1 MKMAHPFGERA
12 LVKQADSNE
21 QMALDSLEGRFHVRW
36 SPDEAVTS
44 LGQVPFFIDFL
55 KQQQADLFDP
65 YVIACPLQS
74 SSPNAPKARDFA
86 YLARCCCPLW
96 PAVIAMRMST
106 PCGMMAAVPV
116 ND

>member
-44 LGQVPFFIDFL
+44 LGQVPFFHRLPEATASRSVRSICYSLSVAVEPPERTKGPGFCIL
-55 KQQQADLFDP
+55 GTLLLSIVAGGHR
-65 YVIACPLQS
+65 YAHV
-74 SSPNAPKARDFA
+74 NALRHDGGCS
-86 YLARCCCPLW
+86 R
-96 PAVIAMRMST
+96 
-106 PCGMMAAVPV
+106 
-116 ND
+116 